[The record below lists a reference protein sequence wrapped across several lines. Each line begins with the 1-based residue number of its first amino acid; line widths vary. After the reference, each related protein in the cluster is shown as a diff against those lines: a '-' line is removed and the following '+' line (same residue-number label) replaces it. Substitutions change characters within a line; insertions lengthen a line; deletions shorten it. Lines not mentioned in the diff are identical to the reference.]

1 MAMGKNKTGIMAAI
15 TAAAESSSSSRE
27 GGVDRAHRSLP
38 KGTVGSVRAGLG
50 GIQEIDTK
58 LILAWGP
65 KDRLDVELTVVNSE
79 VPISSIKELIGSINE
94 AGQQVPVLLRPAK
107 ERDGF
112 FEVIYGQRRIL
123 ACRHLDIPVRA
134 LIRTL
139 DDTDALMAKGLE
151 NASRAELSF
160 YERARFAQAIL
171 DQDYSR
177 SDICQALAISK
188 NSLSQLERINRLV
201 PPVVGEAIGAAP
213 SAGRPKWM
221 TLAIAFEKGKINEQ
235 DTLDV
240 LSNCSAET
248 TSDER
253 LDFVLREMSKRGTRE
268 RVIVERSPI
277 PGVNIKSN
285 KSALS
290 VSVKRTGGSEQ
301 FAIWLDQSLDQIIQD
316 SFERFQSEN
325 REG

>member
-15 TAAAESSSSSRE
+15 TAAAETANSPKE
-27 GGVDRAHRSLP
+27 GGSDRAHRSLP
-38 KGTVGSVRAGLG
+38 KGTIGSVRAGLG

-65 KDRLDVELTVVNSE
+65 KDRLDVELTAVNSE
-79 VPISSIKELIGSINE
+79 DPTTSIRELASSIKE
-94 AGQQVPVLLRPAK
+94 AGQQVPVLLRPAS

-123 ACRHLDIPVRA
+123 ACRYLEIPVRA

-171 DQDYSR
+171 DQSYSR
-177 SDICQALAISK
+177 SDVCQALAISK

-201 PPVVGEAIGAAP
+201 PSMVGEAIGAAP

-221 TLAIAFEKGKINEQ
+221 TLATAFEKGTTNEQ
-235 DTLDV
+235 EALLV
-240 LSNCSAET
+240 LSNCSTEM
-248 TSDER
+248 TSDDR
-253 LDFVLREMSKRGTRE
+253 LDLVLREMSKRGTRE
-268 RVIVERSPI
+268 RSIVERSPV
-277 PGVNIKSN
+277 PGVSIKAN
-285 KSALS
+285 RSALS
-290 VSVKRTGGSEQ
+290 VSVKRTGDSEQ
-301 FAIWLDQSLDQIIQD
+301 FAAWLDESLDQIIRD